1 MRDVGTVVRGIRT
14 PIIKEGDD
22 LAKVVVDSLLNASK
36 SENFELEDK
45 DVIGITEAVV
55 GISEGNFATL
65 DQIATDVKKKFN
77 NSEHLGLVFPIL
89 SRNRFAVLLSAFARS
104 TKKITLL
111 SSYPSDE
118 VGNDI
123 LLREDLIKYR
133 VNPSIDLIT
142 ENEYKE
148 RFSHFKHIFTGVNM
162 YEVYRDLVLKEGCEF
177 EMIFSNKPEDILR
190 YTNDV
195 IACDIH
201 TRNETKARIEKD
213 GVDAKVLTLSDILNE
228 SVDGSGYSPYGLLGS
243 NRSTEERVKLFP
255 RTGNVLVNNVQKLI
269 KEKTGKT
276 VEVMVYGD
284 GAFKDPVGKIWEL
297 ADPVVS
303 PAYTKGLEG
312 SPNEIKLKYFSE
324 NKFKDLQGE
333 ELNNAMKKAIRE
345 KDKELK
351 GTMASQGTT
360 PRRYT
365 DLLGSLCDLTSGS
378 GDKGTPVVLIQRY
391 FINYSND

>member
-1 MRDVGTVVRGIRT
+1 MRNVGTIVRGIRT

-22 LAKVVVDSLLNASK
+22 LAKIVVDSVIEASK
-36 SENFELEDK
+36 SENFEFEDR
-45 DVIGITEAVV
+45 DVIAITEAVV

-65 DQIATDVKKKFN
+65 DQIATDIKNKLN
-77 NSEHLGLVFPIL
+77 TDHLGIVYPIL
-89 SRNRFAVLLSAFARS
+89 SRNRFAVLLSAMARS

-123 LLREDLIKYR
+123 LYMEDLIKND
-133 VNPSIDLIT
+133 VNISSDVIT
-142 ENEYKE
+142 EEEYKE
-148 RFSHFKHIFTGVNM
+148 KYSHFKHLFTGVNM

-177 EMIFSNKPEDILR
+177 EMIFSNKPETILE
-190 YTNDV
+190 YTDTIIN
-195 IACDIH
+195 CDIH
-201 TRNETKARIEKD
+201 TREYTKERLIKHGAK
-213 GVDAKVLTLSDILNE
+213 KVLMMSEILNE

-243 NRSTEERVKLFP
+243 NRSTSEKVKLFP
-255 RTGNVLVNNVQKLI
+255 RTGDKLVYKVQELM
-269 KEKTGKT
+269 KEKTGKNI
-276 VEVMVYGD
+276 EVMVYGD

-324 NKFKDLQGE
+324 NEFKDLYGE
-333 ELNNAMKKAIRE
+333 ELKNAMKNAIKNKE
-345 KDKELK
+345 KELK
-351 GTMASQGTT
+351 GTMATQGTT

-378 GDKGTPVVLIQRY
+378 GDKGTPVVLVQRY
-391 FINYSND
+391 FTNYAND

>member
-1 MRDVGTVVRGIRT
+1 MRDVGTIVRGIRT
-14 PIIKEGDD
+14 PIIKENDD
-22 LAKVVVDSLLNASK
+22 LASIVVDSVIKASQT
-36 SENFELEDK
+36 ENFEFEDR
-45 DVIGITEAVV
+45 DVIAITEAVV

-65 DQIATDVKKKFN
+65 DQIATDIKNKLH
-77 NSEHLGLVFPIL
+77 SDHIGIVFPIL
-89 SRNRFAVLLSAFARS
+89 SRNRFAVLLSAMARS

-111 SSYPSDE
+111 SSFPSDE

-123 LLREDLIKYR
+123 LYREDLKKYN
-133 VNPSIDLIT
+133 VSLSDLIS
-142 ENEYKE
+142 EKDYVEK
-148 RFSHFKHIFTGVNM
+148 FSHFKHLFTGVNM

-177 EMIFSNKPEDILR
+177 EMVFSNKPEDILN

-195 IACDIH
+195 ICCDIH
-201 TRNETKARIEKD
+201 SRNETKEAILNAEKSAN
-213 GVDAKVLTLSDILNE
+213 VIMMSDILNE

-243 NRSTEERVKLFP
+243 NRSTAEKVKLFP
-255 RTGNVLVNNVQKLI
+255 RTGNELVNKVQSLM

-276 VEVMVYGD
+276 IEVMVYGD
-284 GAFKDPVGKIWEL
+284 GAFKDPVGHIWEL

-303 PAYTKGLEG
+303 PAYTSGLEG

-324 NKFKDLQGE
+324 NQFKDLHGE
-333 ELNNAMKKAIRE
+333 ELNNAMKEAIRD

-351 GTMASQGTT
+351 GTMATQGTT

-378 GDKGTPVVLIQRY
+378 GDKGTPIVLIQRY
-391 FINYSND
+391 FTNYSND

>member
-1 MRDVGTVVRGIRT
+1 MRNVGTVVRGIRT

-22 LAKVVVDSLLNASK
+22 LTKIVVDSLLKASE
-36 SENFELEDK
+36 SEGFEFEDR
-45 DVIGITEAVV
+45 DVVAVTEAVV

-65 DQIATDVKKKFN
+65 DQIAKDIKNKLH
-77 NSEHLGLVFPIL
+77 NSEHIGLVFPIL
-89 SRNRFAVLLSAFARS
+89 SRNRFAVLLSAMARS

-123 LLREDLIKYR
+123 LYKEDLVKYGI
-133 VNPSIDLIT
+133 NPSSDLIT
-142 ENEYKE
+142 EEEYKE
-148 RFSHFKHIFTGVNM
+148 KFIHFKHMFTGVNM
-162 YEVYRDLVLKEGCEF
+162 YEVYKDLVEKENCEF
-177 EMIFSNKPEDILR
+177 EMVFSNKPEDILN
-190 YTNDV
+190 YTKDV
-195 IACDIH
+195 IVCDIH
-201 TRNETKARIEKD
+201 TRFDTKEKILKSD
-213 GVDAKVLTLSDILNE
+213 KNANVLMMSDILNE

-255 RTGNVLVNNVQKLI
+255 RTGDELVNKIQKML

-276 VEVMVYGD
+276 IEVMVYGD

-324 NKFKDLQGE
+324 NKFKDLHGE
-333 ELNNAMKKAIRE
+333 ELKEAMINEIKA

-351 GTMASQGTT
+351 GTMATQGTT

-378 GDKGTPVVLIQRY
+378 GDKGTPVVFIQGY
-391 FINYSND
+391 FDNLEDE

>member
-1 MRDVGTVVRGIRT
+1 MRNVGTIARGIRT

-22 LAKVVVDSLLNASK
+22 LAQVVVDSLLKASETEK
-36 SENFELEDK
+36 FDFEDK
-45 DVIGITEAVV
+45 DVVAITEAVV

-65 DQIATDVKKKFN
+65 DQIAKDIRNKL
-77 NSEHLGLVFPIL
+77 NSDHIGIVFPIL
-89 SRNRFAVLLSAFARS
+89 SRNRFAVLLSAMARS

-111 SSYPSDE
+111 SSFPSDE

-123 LLREDLIKYR
+123 LYRDDLIKYG
-133 VNPSIDLIT
+133 VKTSDLIT
-142 ENEYKE
+142 EEEYKE
-148 RFSHFKHIFTGVNM
+148 KFSHFKHLFTGVNM

-177 EMIFSNKPEDILR
+177 EMVFSNSPEDILK
-190 YTNDV
+190 YTKDV
-195 IACDIH
+195 ICCDIH
-201 TRNETKARIEKD
+201 TRKETKERILAND
-213 GVDAKVLTLSDILNE
+213 QTANVILMSDILNE
-228 SVDGSGYSPYGLLGS
+228 SIDGSGYSPYGLLGS

-255 RTGNVLVNNVQKLI
+255 RTGDKLVNRVQELL

-276 VEVMVYGD
+276 IEVMVYGD

-324 NKFKDLQGE
+324 NQFKDLHGE
-333 ELNNAMKKAIRE
+333 ALAEAMKEAIRD

-351 GTMASQGTT
+351 GTMATQGTT

-365 DLLGSLCDLTSGS
+365 DLLGSLCDLVSGS

-391 FINYSND
+391 FTNYSND

>member
-1 MRDVGTVVRGIRT
+1 MRDVGTIVRGIRT
-14 PIIKEGDD
+14 PIIKEGDN
-22 LAKVVVDSLLNASK
+22 LAQIVVDSVIKASK
-36 SENFELEDK
+36 SENFQFEDR
-45 DVIGITEAVV
+45 DVIAITEAVV

-65 DQIATDVKKKFN
+65 DQIAKDIKNKL
-77 NSEHLGLVFPIL
+77 SSDHIGIVFPIL
-89 SRNRFAVLLSAFARS
+89 SRNRFAVLLSAMARA

-123 LLREDLIKYR
+123 LYREDLRKYNINASSD
-133 VNPSIDLIT
+133 VIS

-148 RFSHFKHIFTGVNM
+148 KFGHFKHLFTGVNM

-177 EMIFSNKPEDILR
+177 EMVFSNKPETILD
-190 YTNDV
+190 YTDTV
-195 IACDIH
+195 INCDIH
-201 TRNETKARIEKD
+201 TRVETKERLLKHGAK
-213 GVDAKVLTLSDILNE
+213 KVLMMSEILNE
-228 SVDGSGYSPYGLLGS
+228 SIDGSGYSPYGLLGS
-243 NRSTEERVKLFP
+243 NRSTEDKVKLFP
-255 RTGNVLVNNVQKLI
+255 RTGNILVNKVQELM

-276 VEVMVYGD
+276 IEVMVYGD
-284 GAFKDPVGKIWEL
+284 GAFKDLVGKIWEL

-303 PAYTKGLEG
+303 PAYTSGLEG

-324 NKFKDLQGE
+324 NKFKDLKGE
-333 ELNNAMKKAIRE
+333 ELNNAMREEIKA

-351 GTMASQGTT
+351 GTMATQGTT

-391 FINYSND
+391 FTNYSND

>member
-1 MRDVGTVVRGIRT
+1 MRNVGTVVRGIRT
-14 PIIKEGDD
+14 PIIKEGDN
-22 LAKVVVDSLLNASK
+22 LAEIVVDSLLKASK
-36 SENFELEDK
+36 SENFEFEDR
-45 DVIGITEAVV
+45 DVVAITEAVV

-65 DQIATDVKKKFN
+65 DQIAKDIKNKLN
-77 NSEHLGLVFPIL
+77 NSNHIGLVFPIL
-89 SRNRFAVLLSAFARS
+89 SRNRFAVLLSAMARS

-123 LLREDLIKYR
+123 LYKEDLKKYGI
-133 VNPSIDLIT
+133 NPSSDLIT
-142 ENEYKE
+142 EEEYKE
-148 RFSHFKHIFTGVNM
+148 KFIHFKHMFTGVNM
-162 YEVYRDLVLKEGCEF
+162 YEVYRDLVLKENCEF
-177 EMIFSNKPEDILR
+177 EMVFSNNPEDILD
-190 YTNDV
+190 YTKDIIV
-195 IACDIH
+195 CDIH
-201 TRNETKARIEKD
+201 NRFDTKEKILNKNSN
-213 GVDAKVLTLSDILNE
+213 ANVLTMSDILNS

-243 NRSTEERVKLFP
+243 NRSTEEKVKLFP
-255 RTGNVLVNNVQKLI
+255 RTGEILVNKVQEML

-276 VEVMVYGD
+276 IEVMVYGD

-324 NKFKDLQGE
+324 NKFKDLHGE
-333 ELNNAMKKAIRE
+333 ELKKAMIKEIQE

-351 GTMASQGTT
+351 GTMATQGTT

-391 FINYSND
+391 FTNYSNE